1 MTRSKAKP
9 KPQLLRWSG
18 YVPASEAL
26 DPLGLSLR
34 GSARL
39 ASLLLFCITSITPRA
54 RYFSFIPWCI
64 SDYRANEKGKPHA
77 FGLKEAI
84 RIREKALTYGCIA
97 HHNGKTCAGGALV
110 GSDAATRWLSD
121 HDGMA
126 DLKRLPFA
134 KNLALNAYLNSLVNL
149 GFFQSQEERT
159 EVEEEVE
166 DAELT
171 FDDIEL
177 SELGRDLA
185 NAYGSSIGRIE
196 VVKHLSDLD
205 RTCRVENL
213 KRLGERGGLC
223 ELTLPASFDRVLLRS
238 VFFAHKGFTVGRHER
253 RNRSMTLILELC
265 RQFSDNGWVMN
276 SYTFGSAVYFRQLHE
291 GDSSI
296 QVTIPDALEDIS
308 NRWRMFYFHQFMS
321 VALEGLFSCL
331 VTQLNEM
338 GIAGA
343 TIPDMVALLDAK
355 PVTRTLR
362 TMFDLD
368 LPEGFGSTTPSDVFA
383 ALGVSSTS
391 LTEETARAIDEA
403 ISVDHPVAEPKLE
416 EAIRSGAHR
425 NVPAGLAI
433 SAILLGLTL
442 GRYRR
447 WESSDYGD
455 WLTKKDVVKDS
466 FLDLLPSTVLLGLD
480 QHLGDWW
487 SLPWSRLVE
496 YVLSRFIVQQHQS
509 MSFEKTAN
517 GDRCLIQVDGPRI
530 SSDGPYEK
538 IGTGNGRLRSAVQVL
553 IDLGLITPDES
564 GLPFLTEEGLRLL
577 HEELVGGAST

>member
-1 MTRSKAKP
+1 MARAKAKL
-9 KPQLLRWSG
+9 KRQLLRWSED
-18 YVPASEAL
+18 VPASEVL

-54 RYFSFIPWCI
+54 RYFSFIPWCV
-64 SDYRANEKGKPHA
+64 SDYQANEKGKPQA
-77 FGLKEAI
+77 FGLEEAI
-84 RIREKALTYGCIA
+84 RLREKALTYGCVV
-97 HHNGKTCAGGALV
+97 HHDGKPCQGGALV
-110 GSDAATRWLSD
+110 GSDPATKWLAD

-134 KNLALNAYLNSLVNL
+134 KNPALNAYFNSLVNL
-149 GFFQSQEERT
+149 GFFESQEERT
-159 EVEEEVE
+159 EVEEEV
-166 DAELT
+166 DDTELT

-196 VVKHLSDLD
+196 VVKHLSGLD

-223 ELTLPASFDRVLLRS
+223 ELALPTSLDRDLLRS
-238 VFFAHKGFTVGRHER
+238 VFFARRGFTER
-253 RNRSMTLILELC
+253 SHDRRRRTLTLILELC
-265 RQFSDNGWVMN
+265 RQFSADSWLMDAD
-276 SYTFGSAVYFRQLHE
+276 SFGSAVYFGKVTDGE
-291 GDSSI
+291 TVTKISI
-296 QVTIPDALEDIS
+296 PRPLEDIS
-308 NRWRMFYFHQFMS
+308 NRWRMFYFHHFMS

-331 VTQLNEM
+331 VTQLNEK

-343 TIPDMVALLDAK
+343 TIPDIVAQLNAK
-355 PVTRTLR
+355 AVTRTLR
-362 TMFDLD
+362 SSFDLD
-368 LPEGFGSTTPSDVFA
+368 LPTGFGSTTPSDFFA

-391 LTEETARAIDEA
+391 LTEEAAQAIDET
-403 ISVDHPVAEPKLE
+403 ISVEHAVTEPRLE
-416 EAIRSGAHR
+416 EAIRSGAYR
-425 NVPAGLAI
+425 NSPAGLAL

-442 GRYRR
+442 GRNRR

-455 WLTKKDVVKDS
+455 WLASDAVVKDPY
-466 FLDLLPSTVLLGLD
+466 LDLLPSTVSLGLD

-487 SLPWSRLVE
+487 TLPWARLVE
-496 YVLSRFIVQQHQS
+496 YVLSRYVVQQHQS
-509 MSFEKTAN
+509 ISFEKTAK

-538 IGTGNGRLRSAVQVL
+538 IGMGNGRLRSAVQVL
-553 IDLGLITPDES
+553 VDLALIAPDEN
-564 GLPFLTEEGLRLL
+564 GVPFLTDDGLQLL
-577 HEELVGGAST
+577 HEELAGAE